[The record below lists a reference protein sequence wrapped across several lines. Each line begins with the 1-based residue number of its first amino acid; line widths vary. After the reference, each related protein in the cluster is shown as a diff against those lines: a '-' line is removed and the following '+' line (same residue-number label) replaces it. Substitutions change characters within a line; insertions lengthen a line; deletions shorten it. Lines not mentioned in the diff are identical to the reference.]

1 VSEEE
6 IFEGIDRTIIDEGAL
21 SDVEDEHPFNEIG
34 VGLLKE
40 CASYVITASS
50 IQRPDRHLNFRE
62 AVIAG
67 NGVRLFKLL
76 TGFLD
81 YTCAHQRELTEIF
94 GRLMFE
100 TLVTIKFVSHFGD
113 NEVLNSYRLHSFKY
127 ERRLLE
133 MISTRIDQRGG
144 DETHIEKR
152 MKQSIR
158 QMLDGVGLTESDL
171 AKIDKNWGGKTLF
184 EKCELLGWSDA
195 YVAIVSGLS
204 NAVHGTWADL
214 QHHHVK
220 THSPDA
226 YEIAVEWSPIRPQP
240 LFSFARLIAGCS
252 LDIWQQLHPEA
263 NCELLK
269 PRVDD
274 LLTRVE
280 AASVAHERCLQRV
293 VRV

>member
-1 VSEEE
+1 M
-6 IFEGIDRTIIDEGAL
+6 FEGIGRTIIDDGAL
-21 SDVEDEHPFNEIG
+21 SSVEDEHPFNEVG
-34 VGLLKE
+34 VNLLKE
-40 CASYVITASS
+40 CGSYLITASC
-50 IQRPDRHLNFRE
+50 IQRPDRHLIFRE

-81 YTCAHQRELTEIF
+81 YTCSHQRELTEIF

-100 TLVTIKFVSHFGD
+100 TLVTIRFVSQFGD
-113 NEVLNSYRLHSFKY
+113 DEVLNSYRLHSFWY

-133 MISTRIDQRGG
+133 MISARIDQRGG
-144 DETHIEKR
+144 TETHIEKR
-152 MKQSIR
+152 MRQSIHR
-158 QMLDGVGLTESDL
+158 MLDGVGLTENDL
-171 AKIDKNWGGKTLF
+171 EKIDKNWGGKTLF
-184 EKCELLGWSDA
+184 EKCELIGWPDS

-226 YEIAVEWSPIRPQP
+226 FEIAVDWSPIRPQP

-252 LDIWQQLHPEA
+252 LDIWQSLHPEG
-263 NCELLK
+263 NCELLE
-269 PRVDD
+269 PRIDD
-274 LLTRVE
+274 LLARVE
-280 AASVAHERCLQRV
+280 AASEAHERHLQRI